1 MQNKEIKPHKH
12 TRIYQL
18 YKYKRR
24 LTGSGLTVDA
34 IKRIYRYYEYTL
46 IVTNRLNMCWEV
58 SCIGTQRRWINAEF
72 VHRRHSM
79 HSPRLLNQS

>member
-46 IVTNRLNMCWEV
+46 IVTNRLNMC
-58 SCIGTQRRWINAEF
+58 
-72 VHRRHSM
+72 
-79 HSPRLLNQS
+79 